1 MDTKNSEI
9 SRLLHKTFMEA
20 IDNLDKNYEGS
31 SLTDIFITVDKETGE
46 VAFYDDEENKVSE
59 IVIFDWVERGDDLKD
74 EAIVNIMK
82 EIATQLKDE
91 DGFLSLDIYKPFS
104 INYSD
109 ESFEVIEE
117 ILCIDDEA
125 IVELDMDNNL
135 MEKFDKEFDEFLE
148 KLLKD

>member
-74 EAIVNIMK
+74 EAIVNVMK

>member
-9 SRLLHKTFMEA
+9 YRLLHKTFMEA

-46 VAFYDDEENKVSE
+46 VTFYDDEENKVSE

-74 EAIVNIMK
+74 ETIVDVMK
-82 EIATQLKDE
+82 EIATQLRDE

>member
-9 SRLLHKTFMEA
+9 FRLLHKTFTEA
-20 IDNLDKNYEGS
+20 IENLDKNYEGS

-59 IVIFDWVERGDDLKD
+59 IVIFDWVERGDNLKD
-74 EAIVNIMK
+74 ETIVNVMR
-82 EIATQLKDE
+82 EIAIQLKDE